1 MADRI
6 SSYWVFNRP
15 VNDMMRLQ
23 SSLNRTQEQ
32 ISSGQGILSPSDDPV
47 GAARVMQL
55 DQEIALVSQ
64 YERNITLVTARL
76 EQEEGGLAGVTSSI
90 QRIRELT
97 VQAGNAALYSDSDR
111 IAIAQEVNSR
121 VQELFN
127 LTNSKDGSGEY
138 LFSGFAGDK
147 QSFVQNPGGGY
158 LYQGDEGVRYVQV
171 SRNSTVAASDTG
183 KDAFLD
189 IPANVPSFYSYGNS
203 QNTGQPPGVISQG
216 ITVNQAQLTD
226 FFPENAVI
234 TFGNELDMVP
244 PGPNITVRN
253 KSDGRVIEGIEQRA
267 YKSGD
272 SITFAGMNV
281 SISGNPAPGDKFLV
295 DTSEKQ
301 GLLVT
306 VEKLAYA
313 LENFS
318 TASEFTAVYDEAIFN
333 SLENLDAAL
342 ENVSQVRTRI
352 GARINTTDN
361 IANQHADNK
370 LAAQDIR
377 SSIGDL
383 DYAEAVSR
391 LQMEEFILKAAQQT
405 FATVTKMSLF
415 DFIR

>member
-32 ISSGQGILSPSDDPV
+32 ISCGQGILSPSDDPV

-76 EQEEGGLAGVTSSI
+76 EQEEGVLAGVTSSI

-216 ITVNQAQLTD
+216 ITVNQAQLTE

-301 GLLVT
+301 GLLIT

>member
-64 YERNITLVTARL
+64 YERNITLVMARL
-76 EQEEGGLAGVTSSI
+76 EQEEGVLAGVTSSI

-301 GLLVT
+301 GLLIT

>member
-1 MADRI
+1 M
-6 SSYWVFNRP
+6 
-15 VNDMMRLQ
+15 
-23 SSLNRTQEQ
+23 
-32 ISSGQGILSPSDDPV
+32 
-47 GAARVMQL
+47 
-55 DQEIALVSQ
+55 
-64 YERNITLVTARL
+64 TA
-76 EQEEGGLAGVTSSI
+76 T
-90 QRIRELT
+90 T
-97 VQAGNAALYSDSDR
+97 
-111 IAIAQEVNSR
+111 
-121 VQELFN
+121 
-127 LTNSKDGSGEY
+127 
-138 LFSGFAGDK
+138 
-147 QSFVQNPGGGY
+147 
-158 LYQGDEGVRYVQV
+158 
-171 SRNSTVAASDTG
+171 
-183 KDAFLD
+183 
-189 IPANVPSFYSYGNS
+189 
-203 QNTGQPPGVISQG
+203 
-216 ITVNQAQLTD
+216 
-226 FFPENAVI
+226 
-234 TFGNELDMVP
+234 
-244 PGPNITVRN
+244 
-253 KSDGRVIEGIEQRA
+253 
-267 YKSGD
+267 
-272 SITFAGMNV
+272 
-281 SISGNPAPGDKFLV
+281 
-295 DTSEKQ
+295 EKQ

>member
-76 EQEEGGLAGVTSSI
+76 EQEEGVLAGVTSSI

-216 ITVNQAQLTD
+216 ITVNQAQLTE

>member
-76 EQEEGGLAGVTSSI
+76 EQEEGVLAGVTSSI

-301 GLLVT
+301 GLLIT

>member
-23 SSLNRTQEQ
+23 SRLNRTQEQ

-76 EQEEGGLAGVTSSI
+76 EQEEGVLAGVTSSI

-216 ITVNQAQLTD
+216 ITVNQAQLTE

-301 GLLVT
+301 GLLIT

>member
-76 EQEEGGLAGVTSSI
+76 EQEEGVLAGVTSSI

-216 ITVNQAQLTD
+216 ITVNQSQLTE

-301 GLLVT
+301 GLLIT

>member
-76 EQEEGGLAGVTSSI
+76 EQEEGVLAGVTSSI

>member
-76 EQEEGGLAGVTSSI
+76 EQEEGVLAGVTSSI

-216 ITVNQAQLTD
+216 ITVNQAQLTE

-301 GLLVT
+301 GLLIT

>member
-76 EQEEGGLAGVTSSI
+76 EQEEGVLAGVTSSI
-90 QRIRELT
+90 QRILELT

>member
-76 EQEEGGLAGVTSSI
+76 EQEEGVLAGVTSSI

-158 LYQGDEGVRYVQV
+158 LYQGDEGVRHVQV

-216 ITVNQAQLTD
+216 ITVNQAQLTE

-253 KSDGRVIEGIEQRA
+253 KSDGRVIEEIEQRA

-272 SITFAGMNV
+272 AITFAGINV

-301 GLLVT
+301 GLLIT

-313 LENFS
+313 LENFG

-352 GARINTTDN
+352 GARINTIDN

>member
-76 EQEEGGLAGVTSSI
+76 EQEEGVLAGVTSSI

-158 LYQGDEGVRYVQV
+158 LYQGDEGVRDVQV

-301 GLLVT
+301 GLLIT